1 MMGLSYLL
9 LAVDGGYTNWSEW
22 EACSV
27 TCGGGSQKRSRTCTN
42 PSPSGGGQTCLQQ
55 NLGPAEETQA
65 CNAKDCRK
73 QCS

>member
-42 PSPSGGGQTCLQQ
+42 PPPSGDGQTCLQQ
-55 NLGPAEETQA
+55 SLGPAEETQE